1 MLVNKSDLEAANSS
15 VGVNN
20 LMKDKEDA
28 QAVIGAIQDF
38 ISSSQ
43 EVLVGDSFDAIR
55 KQLNN
60 YSILMNHRISAADN
74 LINAIKEANRS
85 LSDYME
91 GESKLDTDDYDTF
104 KAEYDNAKQSV
115 DNLNSRINSYD
126 SKTETTSLSS
136 LISQRDAAEEKAKK
150 YKKLMELLEG
160 LPGADSSAYGKLT
173 SGSADVD
180 SYKGLVGE
188 IVTIK

>member
-1 MLVNKSDLEAANSS
+1 MMLVNKSDLEAANSS

-60 YSILMNHRISAADN
+60 YSIKWI
-74 LINAIKEANRS
+74 
-85 LSDYME
+85 
-91 GESKLDTDDYDTF
+91 
-104 KAEYDNAKQSV
+104 
-115 DNLNSRINSYD
+115 
-126 SKTETTSLSS
+126 
-136 LISQRDAAEEKAKK
+136 
-150 YKKLMELLEG
+150 
-160 LPGADSSAYGKLT
+160 
-173 SGSADVD
+173 
-180 SYKGLVGE
+180 
-188 IVTIK
+188 